1 MDAGVNTR
9 CGPRSRLGGARG
21 AGCGRGSVA
30 AGALGPGPLPARP
43 TDPGDDRRTRGR
55 DGSGRSTGGNSPQ
68 AAVLH
73 VIVIVIAANI
83 EMPPN

>member
-9 CGPRSRLGGARG
+9 RGARPRLGGARG

-30 AGALGPGPLPARP
+30 AGALGPGPLSARS
-43 TDPGDDRRTRGR
+43 TDPGDDRRTRG
-55 DGSGRSTGGNSPQ
+55 GSGRTAGGNSPQ

-73 VIVIVIAANI
+73 VIVILSAAAI
-83 EMPPN
+83 